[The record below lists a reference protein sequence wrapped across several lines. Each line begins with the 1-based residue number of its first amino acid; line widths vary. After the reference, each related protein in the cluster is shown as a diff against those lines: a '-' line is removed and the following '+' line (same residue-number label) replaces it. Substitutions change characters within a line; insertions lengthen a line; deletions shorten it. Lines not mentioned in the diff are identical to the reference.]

1 MTIQHSLYI
10 FLHAKVL
17 RSYAPCLICYKT
29 YSSLTLYPI
38 ISTMQF
44 SAFHCLNNFEF
55 LGNIEFT
62 LKSIQ
67 DFDILYIL
75 SFCKY
80 RLVKMILR
88 KSKAEY
94 SDKSNSFISQV
105 FFFEFQAHHP
115 NQPIVI

>member
-80 RLVKMILR
+80 YENPKLNIVIKVIP
-88 KSKAEY
+88 SY
-94 SDKSNSFISQV
+94 HNF